1 PPLRD
6 QAMNFEILQRRLDY
20 CANATVDFDEIF
32 NENLCS
38 ILNNIRHNSALE
50 PMMLTT
56 TLLPSVAHLCQHAFI
71 RSWSGK
77 TQPFIIYA
85 IITALPCSGKSVAL
99 KYMSDALVDIEKWKQ
114 IKPEDSHLNCSAS
127 IESLLAELKKHKSI
141 IQIFDEMNTFVSS
154 MGLYIN
160 EKAAYDRAYFC
171 MLFNGESYV
180 RRQTCG
186 GSTELQN
193 TRLNIVC
200 CGQPLTTINSI
211 SEDIS
216 TLVTQDG
223 LFARFIVCAPLSRAP
238 YSSDFKPIDINVP
251 TLSHLFYAIDRL
263 HADQSRV
270 YEYSQEACAIIKS
283 TFDECSTLINT
294 YSCASTFMNSL

>member
-1 PPLRD
+1 
-6 QAMNFEILQRRLDY
+6 
-20 CANATVDFDEIF
+20 
-32 NENLCS
+32 
-38 ILNNIRHNSALE
+38 
-50 PMMLTT
+50 MMLTT

-71 RSWSGK
+71 RSWFGK

-85 IITALPCSGKSVAL
+85 TITALPCSAKSA
-99 KYMSDALVDIEKWKQ
+99 ALVDIEKWKQ

-141 IQIFDEMNTFVSS
+141 IQIFDEMNTFISS
-154 MGLYIN
+154 MGLYKN

-186 GSTELQN
+186 ASTELQN

-200 CGQPLTTINSI
+200 CEQPLTTINSI

-216 TLVTQDG
+216 MLVTQDD
-223 LFARFIVCAPLSRAP
+223 LFVRCFYCLCSVVTCTV
-238 YSSDFKPIDINVP
+238 SDFKPIDINVP

-263 HADQSRV
+263 HADQSRGGK
-270 YEYSQEACAIIKS
+270 Y
-283 TFDECSTLINT
+283 
-294 YSCASTFMNSL
+294 